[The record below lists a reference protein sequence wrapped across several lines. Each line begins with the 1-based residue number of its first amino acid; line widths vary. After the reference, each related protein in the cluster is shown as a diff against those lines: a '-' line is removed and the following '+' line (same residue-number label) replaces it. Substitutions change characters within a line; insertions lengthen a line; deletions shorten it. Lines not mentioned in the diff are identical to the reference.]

1 MHLNS
6 CFNTDWLYNLG
17 GNLVKTSLSLNIK
30 EPYYNKKTD
39 SIYCLVDII
48 YGYKRWEINNIAVE
62 MSSDE
67 PKFYYYFA
75 RFLLEGEI
83 IDELKKYK
91 KMLNSNPNIIT
102 NKVSDMYIKVS
113 KLIIA
118 LKGNKI
124 CCKED
129 LENKL
134 KKDKNFLKDVLI
146 LWYDNPSIKKIIR
159 EKWPFLNYINK

>member
-1 MHLNS
+1 MN
-6 CFNTDWLYNLG
+6 
-17 GNLVKTSLSLNIK
+17 
-30 EPYYNKKTD
+30 
-39 SIYCLVDII
+39 
-48 YGYKRWEINNIAVE
+48 
-62 MSSDE
+62 SDE

-113 KLIIA
+113 KLIVA
-118 LKGNKI
+118 LKGSNIKNKD
-124 CCKED
+124 D

-146 LWYDNPSIKKIIR
+146 MWYDNPSVKKIIR
-159 EKWPFLNYINK
+159 EKWPFLN

>member
-1 MHLNS
+1 
-6 CFNTDWLYNLG
+6 
-17 GNLVKTSLSLNIK
+17 
-30 EPYYNKKTD
+30 
-39 SIYCLVDII
+39 
-48 YGYKRWEINNIAVE
+48 

-83 IDELKKYK
+83 IEELKKYK

-113 KLIIA
+113 KLIIG

-124 CCKED
+124 CNKND
-129 LENKL
+129 LIKTL
-134 KKDKNFLKDVLI
+134 KKDKNFLKDI
-146 LWYDNPSIKKIIR
+146 IIMWYDNPSVKKLIR
-159 EKWPFLNYINK
+159 EKWPFLN

>member
-1 MHLNS
+1 M
-6 CFNTDWLYNLG
+6 
-17 GNLVKTSLSLNIK
+17 KK
-30 EPYYNKKTD
+30 EPYYNKKND
-39 SIYCLVDII
+39 NICCLVDII

-83 IDELKKYK
+83 IEELKKYK

-113 KLIIA
+113 KLIIG

-124 CCKED
+124 CNKND
-129 LENKL
+129 LIKTL
-134 KKDKNFLKDVLI
+134 KKDKNFLKDI
-146 LWYDNPSIKKIIR
+146 IIMWYDNPSVKKLIR
-159 EKWPFLNYINK
+159 EKWPFLN